1 MQSSKLQSFI
11 AYDEQ
16 NHFPLENIPFGVVK
30 CQHGAHCCTRIGD
43 HVIDLAVIFD
53 KFTGPNFSALLG
65 ENIFA

>member
-16 NHFPLENIPFGVVK
+16 NHFPLENIPFGAFK
-30 CQHGAHCCTRIGD
+30 CQHGVHCCTRIGD
-43 HVIDLAVIFD
+43 YVIDLAIIFD